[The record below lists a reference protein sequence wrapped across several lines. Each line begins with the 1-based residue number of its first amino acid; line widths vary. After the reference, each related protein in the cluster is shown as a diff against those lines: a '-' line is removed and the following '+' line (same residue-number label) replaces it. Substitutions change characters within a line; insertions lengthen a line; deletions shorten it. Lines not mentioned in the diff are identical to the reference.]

1 MANGLGDFASLLGQ
15 AYSQSARQRE
25 DEYESYRKKAQR
37 QQLLTM
43 FAAPIVQGLGEGV
56 VDFAGDLFL
65 GDNSKDFFSTRE
77 GNTLVRR
84 LGSTQ
89 DALKDVESQI
99 SQMTKAAQGG
109 DIYEGAYQLNR
120 EGAIQSLV
128 GQHKGLGAEVEQIV
142 LADIAGQEQ
151 ELRDVSRVEVDDL
164 IKFRDELRLAP
175 SNEEVLRRYK
185 ASKLNRTVPQ
195 KLAAGLGNFIFR
207 RDPKDLTDSAVR
219 QILTGGDP
227 KTQQADW
234 YRMFQQ
240 DGYEEN
246 LSTRLREALD
256 IRGAN
261 FDMDSETAN
270 FMTELMSIRPEFYA
284 SLPEEQNAKTS
295 AITQDLAH
303 RRMARKNPSYG
314 IAYNEAKNVF
324 GDRPSREQVEA
335 IALRNLKGISKEALP
350 DFVSTY
356 RLGVG
361 QEALKP
367 VQDAFAG
374 KLYKGKIFDD
384 LDTPEQ
390 GPVDEATDK
399 FLATLVGSFHRDLR
413 VVKNK
418 IGKENLQFNYN
429 ALLDEGAIESVAEE
443 YLNRAITGM
452 SYTPINPEDLKGKGL
467 VDLVGSMFSDNP
479 EILSGRI
486 SPEQTQELQSY
497 IESVLTNKEE
507 VERIQVE
514 AIRSGRAT
522 TRERTDTQASFTQ
535 YGRVIGAVKD
545 QVNEIMSDAT
555 TTKEEK
561 KRELESLRQK
571 AASGTER
578 RAEANG
584 YPRVADDF
592 YTLLDELIEDSL
604 YEDKFVRAVGRMPFG
619 AQ

>member
-25 DEYESYRKKAQR
+25 DDYESNRRKAQR

-89 DALKDVESQI
+89 DALKDVEAQI

-128 GQHKGLGAEVEQIV
+128 GQHKGLGTEVEQIV

-164 IKFRDELRLAP
+164 IKLRDELRLAP

-246 LSTRLREALD
+246 LSARLREALD

-270 FMTELMSIRPEFYA
+270 FMTELMATRPEFYA

-361 QEALKP
+361 QNALEA

-374 KLYKGKIFDD
+374 KLYKGDKYSEIGTDK
-384 LDTPEQ
+384 Q

-418 IGKENLQFNYN
+418 IGKENLQFNYD
-429 ALLDEGAIESVAEE
+429 ALLDEGTIEAVAEG
-443 YLNRAITGM
+443 YLNRAISGM
-452 SYTPINPEDLKGKGL
+452 NYTPINPEDLKGKGL
-467 VDLVGSMFSDNP
+467 PGLVGSMFSDNP
-479 EILSGRI
+479 QILDGRI
-486 SPEQTQELQSY
+486 SSEQTQELQSY
-497 IESVLTNKEE
+497 IESVLTNNKE
-507 VERIQVE
+507 VQKIQLE

-522 TRERTDTQASFTQ
+522 TRERTDTQQVLTNYGSSIQQFKDFRDQVLSDSSTTQEEKRQELQNGREAIIRAGRAS
-535 YGRVIGAVKD
+535 AKD
-545 QVNEIMSDAT
+545 QGFSDVG
-555 TTKEEK
+555 
-561 KRELESLRQK
+561 Q
-571 AASGTER
+571 
-578 RAEANG
+578 
-584 YPRVADDF
+584 DF
-592 YTLLDELIEDSL
+592 YTLLDELIEESFSVNPL
-604 YEDKFVRAVGRMPFG
+604 QRTARMPFG

>member
-89 DALKDVESQI
+89 DALKDVEAQL

-120 EGAIQSLV
+120 EGAIQTLV
-128 GQHKGLGAEVEQIV
+128 GQHKGLGTEVEQIV
-142 LADIAGQEQ
+142 LADIAGQEKQ
-151 ELRDVSRVEVDDL
+151 LRDISRTEVDDL
-164 IKFRDELRLAP
+164 LKFRDELRLAP

-227 KTQQADW
+227 KTQQAEW

-240 DGYEEN
+240 DGYEES
-246 LSTRLREALD
+246 LSARLREALD
-256 IRGAN
+256 IRGDN
-261 FDMDSETAN
+261 FNMDSETAN
-270 FMTELMSIRPEFYA
+270 FMTELMATRPDFYA
-284 SLPEEQNAKTS
+284 ALPEELNAQTA
-295 AITQDLAH
+295 AITKNLTH
-303 RRMARKNPSYG
+303 RRKASKNPSFG
-314 IAYNEAKNVF
+314 IAYNKAVQFYGPN
-324 GDRPSREQVEA
+324 PSEEQVEA
-335 IALRNLKGISKEALP
+335 IALRDLKGIPKEALP

-356 RLGVG
+356 RLGLG
-361 QEALKP
+361 QDALKE

-384 LDTPEQ
+384 LDTSEQ

-418 IGKENLQFNYN
+418 ISKEKLDFNYD
-429 ALLDEGAIESVAEE
+429 ALLDEGAIEAVAEQ
-443 YLNRAITGM
+443 YLNRAISGM
-452 SYTPINPEDLKGKGL
+452 SYTPINPEDLRGKGL

-497 IESVLTNKEE
+497 IESVLTNNEE
-507 VERIQVE
+507 IQRMQLQ
-514 AIRSGRAT
+514 AIRSGRST
-522 TRERTDTQASFTQ
+522 TRERTDTQQVLTNYGAAIQQFKDFRDQVLADASTTQ
-535 YGRVIGAVKD
+535 EEKRKELQNGREAIIRAGKASAKD
-545 QVNEIMSDAT
+545 QGFSDVG
-555 TTKEEK
+555 
-561 KRELESLRQK
+561 Q
-571 AASGTER
+571 
-578 RAEANG
+578 
-584 YPRVADDF
+584 DF
-592 YTLLDELIEDSL
+592 YTLLDELIEESFTN
-604 YEDKFVRAVGRMPFG
+604 YQVTSPFRPMG
-619 AQ
+619 AN

>member
-89 DALKDVESQI
+89 DALKDVEAQL

-128 GQHKGLGAEVEQIV
+128 GQHKGLGTEVEQIV
-142 LADIAGQEQ
+142 LADIAAQEKQ
-151 ELRDVSRVEVDDL
+151 LRDVSRAEVDDL

-227 KTQQADW
+227 KTQQAEW

-240 DGYEEN
+240 DGYEES
-246 LSTRLREALD
+246 LSARLREALD
-256 IRGAN
+256 IRGDN
-261 FDMDSETAN
+261 FDIDSETAN
-270 FMTELMSIRPEFYA
+270 FMTELMATRPDFYA
-284 SLPEEQNAKTS
+284 ALPEELNAQTA
-295 AITQDLAH
+295 AITQDLSH
-303 RRMARKNPSYG
+303 RTMARKNPSYG
-314 IAYNEAKNVF
+314 IAYNEARKVY
-324 GDRPSREQVEA
+324 GDMPSREQVEA
-335 IALRNLKGISKEALP
+335 IALRNLKGITKEALP
-350 DFVSTY
+350 DFISTY
-356 RLGVG
+356 RLGLG
-361 QEALKP
+361 QDALRE
-367 VQDAFAG
+367 VQNAFAG
-374 KLYKGKIFDD
+374 KLYKGQKFDD

-418 IGKENLQFNYN
+418 IKEEKLDFNYD
-429 ALLDEGAIESVAEE
+429 ALLDEGAIEAVAEE
-443 YLNRAITGM
+443 YLNRAISGM

-497 IESVLTNKEE
+497 IESVLTNNEE
-507 VERIQVE
+507 VQRMQLQ
-514 AIRSGRAT
+514 AIRSGRST
-522 TRERTDTQASFTQ
+522 KRERTDTQQVLTNYGAAIQQFKDFRDQVLADASTTQ
-535 YGRVIGAVKD
+535 EEKRKELQNGREAIIRAGKASAKD
-545 QVNEIMSDAT
+545 QGFSDVG
-555 TTKEEK
+555 
-561 KRELESLRQK
+561 Q
-571 AASGTER
+571 
-578 RAEANG
+578 
-584 YPRVADDF
+584 DF
-592 YTLLDELIEDSL
+592 YTLLDELIEESFTN
-604 YEDKFVRAVGRMPFG
+604 YQVTSPFRPIG
-619 AQ
+619 AN

>member
-89 DALKDVESQI
+89 DALKDVEAQL

-120 EGAIQSLV
+120 EGAIQTLV
-128 GQHKGLGAEVEQIV
+128 GQHKGLGTEVEQIV
-142 LADIAGQEQ
+142 LADIAAQEKQ
-151 ELRDVSRVEVDDL
+151 LRDISRAEVDDL

-227 KTQQADW
+227 KTQQAEW

-240 DGYEEN
+240 DGYEES
-246 LSTRLREALD
+246 LSGRLREALD
-256 IRGAN
+256 IRGDN
-261 FDMDSETAN
+261 FDIDSETAN
-270 FMTELMSIRPEFYA
+270 FMTELMATRPDFYA
-284 SLPEEQNAKTS
+284 ALPEELNAQTA
-295 AITQDLAH
+295 AITQDLSH
-303 RRMARKNPSYG
+303 RTMARKNPSYG
-314 IAYNEAKNVF
+314 IAYNEARQVY

-335 IALRNLKGISKEALP
+335 IALRNLRGISKEALP
-350 DFVSTY
+350 EFISTY
-356 RLGVG
+356 RLGLG
-361 QEALKP
+361 QDALKE

-374 KLYKGKIFDD
+374 KLYKGKDFDA

-418 IGKENLQFNYN
+418 IKEEKLDFNYD
-429 ALLDEGAIESVAEE
+429 ALLDEGAIEAVAEE
-443 YLNRAITGM
+443 YLNRAISGM

-497 IESVLTNKEE
+497 IESVLTNNEE
-507 VERIQVE
+507 IQRMQLQ
-514 AIRSGRAT
+514 AIRSGRST
-522 TRERTDTQASFTQ
+522 TRERTDTQQVLTNYGAAIQQFKDFRDQVLADASTTQ
-535 YGRVIGAVKD
+535 EEKRKELQNGREAIIRAGKASAKD
-545 QVNEIMSDAT
+545 QGFSDVG
-555 TTKEEK
+555 
-561 KRELESLRQK
+561 Q
-571 AASGTER
+571 
-578 RAEANG
+578 
-584 YPRVADDF
+584 DF
-592 YTLLDELIEDSL
+592 YTLLDELIEESFTN
-604 YEDKFVRAVGRMPFG
+604 YQVTSPFRPIG
-619 AQ
+619 AN

>member
-89 DALKDVESQI
+89 DALKDVEAQL

-128 GQHKGLGAEVEQIV
+128 GQHKGLGTEVEQIV
-142 LADIAGQEQ
+142 LADIAGQEKQ
-151 ELRDVSRVEVDDL
+151 LRDISRAEVDDL

-227 KTQQADW
+227 KTQQAEW

-240 DGYEEN
+240 DGYEES
-246 LSTRLREALD
+246 LSARLREALD
-256 IRGAN
+256 IRGDN
-261 FDMDSETAN
+261 FDIDSETAN
-270 FMTELMSIRPEFYA
+270 FMTELMATRPDFYA
-284 SLPEEQNAKTS
+284 ALPEELNAQTA
-295 AITQDLAH
+295 AITQDLSH
-303 RRMARKNPSYG
+303 RTMARKNPSYG
-314 IAYNEAKNVF
+314 IAYNEARQVY

-335 IALRNLKGISKEALP
+335 IALRNLRGISKEALP
-350 DFVSTY
+350 EFISTY
-356 RLGVG
+356 RLGLG
-361 QEALKP
+361 QDALKE

-374 KLYKGKIFDD
+374 KLYKGKDFDG
-384 LDTPEQ
+384 LDTPEK

-418 IGKENLQFNYN
+418 IKEEKLDFNYD
-429 ALLDEGAIESVAEE
+429 ALLDEGAIEAVAEE
-443 YLNRAITGM
+443 YLNRAISGM

-467 VDLVGSMFSDNP
+467 FDLVGSMFSDNP

-497 IESVLTNKEE
+497 IESVLTNNEE
-507 VERIQVE
+507 IQRMQLQ
-514 AIRSGRAT
+514 AIRSGRST
-522 TRERTDTQASFTQ
+522 TRERTDTQQVLTNYGAAIQQFKDFRDQVLADASTTQ
-535 YGRVIGAVKD
+535 EEKRKELQNGREAIIRAGKASAKD
-545 QVNEIMSDAT
+545 QGFSDVG
-555 TTKEEK
+555 
-561 KRELESLRQK
+561 Q
-571 AASGTER
+571 
-578 RAEANG
+578 
-584 YPRVADDF
+584 DF
-592 YTLLDELIEDSL
+592 YTLLDELIEESFTN
-604 YEDKFVRAVGRMPFG
+604 YQVTSPFRPIG
-619 AQ
+619 AN

>member
-25 DEYESYRKKAQR
+25 DDYESNRKKAQR

-99 SQMTKAAQGG
+99 TQMTKAAQGG

-120 EGAIQSLV
+120 EGAIQTLV

-142 LADIAGQEQ
+142 LADIAGQEK
-151 ELRDVSRVEVDDL
+151 ELRDISKTEVDDL
-164 IKFRDELRLAP
+164 LKFRDELRLAP
-175 SNEEVLRRYK
+175 SDDELVRRYK

-246 LSTRLREALD
+246 LSARLREALD
-256 IRGAN
+256 IRGDN

-270 FMTELMSIRPEFYA
+270 FITELKATRPDFYA
-284 SLPEEQNAKTS
+284 ALPEEQDARTTALTEN
-295 AITQDLAH
+295 LAH
-303 RRMARKNPSYG
+303 IRRARKDSSYGDAYTKAQQRYGENPS
-314 IAYNEAKNVF
+314 
-324 GDRPSREQVEA
+324 RSQVEA
-335 IALRNLKGISKEALP
+335 VALGEMKGISKVALP

-374 KLYKGKIFDD
+374 KLYRGKIFDD

-399 FLATLVGSFHRDLR
+399 FLASLVGSFHRDLR

-418 IGKENLQFNYN
+418 IKKEKLDFNYD
-429 ALLDEGAIESVAEE
+429 ALLDESTIESVAEG
-443 YLNRAITGM
+443 YLNRAIGGM

-467 VDLVGSMFSDNP
+467 ADFVGSMFSDNP
-479 EILSGRI
+479 QILNGRI
-486 SPEQTQELQSY
+486 SAEQTQELQSY

-535 YGRVIGAVKD
+535 YGRVIGAVRD

-584 YPRVADDF
+584 YPRVAEDF

>member
-89 DALKDVESQI
+89 DALKDVEAQL

-120 EGAIQSLV
+120 EGAIQTLV
-128 GQHKGLGAEVEQIV
+128 GQHKGLGTEVEQIV
-142 LADIAGQEQ
+142 LADIAGQEKQ
-151 ELRDVSRVEVDDL
+151 LRDISRAEVDDL

-227 KTQQADW
+227 KTQQAEW

-240 DGYEEN
+240 DGYEES
-246 LSTRLREALD
+246 LSARLREALD
-256 IRGAN
+256 IRGDN
-261 FDMDSETAN
+261 FDIDSETAN
-270 FMTELMSIRPEFYA
+270 FMTELMATRPDFYA
-284 SLPEEQNAKTS
+284 ALPEELNAQTA
-295 AITQDLAH
+295 AITQNLSH
-303 RRMARKNPSYG
+303 RTMARKNPSYG
-314 IAYNEAKNVF
+314 IAYNEARKVY
-324 GDRPSREQVEA
+324 GDMPSREQVEA
-335 IALRNLKGISKEALP
+335 IALRNLKGITKEALP
-350 DFVSTY
+350 DFISTY
-356 RLGVG
+356 RLGLG
-361 QEALKP
+361 QDALRE
-367 VQDAFAG
+367 VQNAFAG
-374 KLYKGKIFDD
+374 KLYKGQKFDD

-418 IGKENLQFNYN
+418 IKEEKLDFNYD
-429 ALLDEGAIESVAEE
+429 ALLDEGAIEAVAEE
-443 YLNRAITGM
+443 YLNRAISGM

-467 VDLVGSMFSDNP
+467 FDLVGSMFSDNP

-497 IESVLTNKEE
+497 IESVLTNNEE
-507 VERIQVE
+507 IQRMQLQ
-514 AIRSGRAT
+514 AIRSGRST
-522 TRERTDTQASFTQ
+522 TRERTDTQQVLTNYGAAIQQFKDFRDQVLADASTTQ
-535 YGRVIGAVKD
+535 EEKREELQNGREAIIRAGKASAKD
-545 QVNEIMSDAT
+545 QGFSDVG
-555 TTKEEK
+555 
-561 KRELESLRQK
+561 Q
-571 AASGTER
+571 
-578 RAEANG
+578 
-584 YPRVADDF
+584 DF
-592 YTLLDELIEDSL
+592 YTLLDELIEESFTN
-604 YEDKFVRAVGRMPFG
+604 YQVTSPFRPIG
-619 AQ
+619 AN

>member
-25 DEYESYRKKAQR
+25 DEYESYRRKAQR

-43 FAAPIVQGLGEGV
+43 FAAPIVKGLGEGV

-89 DALKDVESQI
+89 DALKDVEAQL

-120 EGAIQSLV
+120 EGAIQTLV
-128 GQHKGLGAEVEQIV
+128 GQHKGLGTEVEQIV
-142 LADIAGQEQ
+142 LADIAAQEKQ
-151 ELRDVSRVEVDDL
+151 LRDISRAEVDDL

-227 KTQQADW
+227 KTQQAEW

-240 DGYEEN
+240 DGYEES
-246 LSTRLREALD
+246 LSARLREALD
-256 IRGAN
+256 IRGDN
-261 FDMDSETAN
+261 FDIDSETAN
-270 FMTELMSIRPEFYA
+270 FMTELMATRPDFYA
-284 SLPEEQNAKTS
+284 ALPEELNAQTA
-295 AITQDLAH
+295 AITQDLSH
-303 RRMARKNPSYG
+303 RTMARKNPSYG
-314 IAYNEAKNVF
+314 IAYNEARQVY

-335 IALRNLKGISKEALP
+335 IALRNLRGISKEALP
-350 DFVSTY
+350 EFISTY
-356 RLGVG
+356 RLGLG
-361 QEALKP
+361 QDALKE

-374 KLYKGKIFDD
+374 KLYKGKDFDG
-384 LDTPEQ
+384 LDTPEK

-418 IGKENLQFNYN
+418 IKEEKLDFNYD
-429 ALLDEGAIESVAEE
+429 ALLDEGAIEAIAEE
-443 YLNRAITGM
+443 YLNRAISGM

-486 SPEQTQELQSY
+486 SPEQTQELRSY
-497 IESVLTNKEE
+497 IESVLTNNEE
-507 VERIQVE
+507 IQRMQLQ
-514 AIRSGRAT
+514 AIRSGRST
-522 TRERTDTQASFTQ
+522 TRERTDTQQVLTNYGAAIQQFKDFRDQVLADASTTQ
-535 YGRVIGAVKD
+535 EEKRKELQNGREAIIRAGKASAKD
-545 QVNEIMSDAT
+545 QGFSDVG
-555 TTKEEK
+555 
-561 KRELESLRQK
+561 Q
-571 AASGTER
+571 
-578 RAEANG
+578 
-584 YPRVADDF
+584 DF
-592 YTLLDELIEDSL
+592 YTLLDELIEESFPVDVSTRVV
-604 YEDKFVRAVGRMPFG
+604 DRMSFRAL
-619 AQ
+619 

>member
-25 DEYESYRKKAQR
+25 DEYDSNRRKAQR

-335 IALRNLKGISKEALP
+335 IALRNLKGISKEYLP

-418 IGKENLQFNYN
+418 IGKGWVSKNKILKKMTKENFVNENKPFKTDFKLARLIVKKYGLKSKVVLSKRSGTSKGDYGVEYDTIELRKEYENL
-429 ALLDEGAIESVAEE
+429 AEF
-443 YLNRAITGM
+443 I
-452 SYTPINPEDLKGKGL
+452 I
-467 VDLVGSMFSDNP
+467 
-479 EILSGRI
+479 
-486 SPEQTQELQSY
+486 
-497 IESVLTNKEE
+497 SVLHEIKHALDAKHLKPK
-507 VERIQVE
+507 RFLKKYK
-514 AIRSGRAT
+514 
-522 TRERTDTQASFTQ
+522 QASKIAAYQ
-535 YGRVIGAVKD
+535 GLDRH
-545 QVNEIMSDAT
+545 DAN
-555 TTKEEK
+555 KWEK
-561 KRELESLRQK
+561 
-571 AASGTER
+571 
-578 RAEANG
+578 RAE
-584 YPRVADDF
+584 
-592 YTLLDELIEDSL
+592 SW
-604 YEDKFVRAVGRMPFG
+604 
-619 AQ
+619 AQREWKRYWKKKLEKNN

>member
-25 DEYESYRKKAQR
+25 DDYESNRRKAQR

-89 DALKDVESQI
+89 DALKDVEAQI

-128 GQHKGLGAEVEQIV
+128 GQHKGLGTEVEQIV

-164 IKFRDELRLAP
+164 IKLRDELRLAP

-246 LSTRLREALD
+246 LSARLREALD
-256 IRGAN
+256 IRGDN

-270 FMTELMSIRPEFYA
+270 FMTELMATRPEFYA

-361 QEALKP
+361 QNALEA

-374 KLYKGKIFDD
+374 KLYKGDKYSEIGTDK
-384 LDTPEQ
+384 Q

-418 IGKENLQFNYN
+418 IGKENLQFNYD
-429 ALLDEGAIESVAEE
+429 ALLDEGTIEAVAEG
-443 YLNRAITGM
+443 YLNRAISGM
-452 SYTPINPEDLKGKGL
+452 NYTPINPEDLKGKGL
-467 VDLVGSMFSDNP
+467 PGLVGSMFSDNP
-479 EILSGRI
+479 QILDGRI
-486 SPEQTQELQSY
+486 SSEQTQELQSY
-497 IESVLTNKEE
+497 IESVLTNNKE
-507 VERIQVE
+507 VQKIQLE

-522 TRERTDTQASFTQ
+522 TRERTDTQQVLTNYGSSIQQFKDFRDQVLSDSSTTQEEKRQELQNGREAIIRAGRAS
-535 YGRVIGAVKD
+535 AKD
-545 QVNEIMSDAT
+545 QGFSDVG
-555 TTKEEK
+555 
-561 KRELESLRQK
+561 Q
-571 AASGTER
+571 
-578 RAEANG
+578 
-584 YPRVADDF
+584 DF
-592 YTLLDELIEDSL
+592 YTLLDELIEESFSVNPL
-604 YEDKFVRAVGRMPFG
+604 QRTARMPFG

>member
-25 DEYESYRKKAQR
+25 DEYDSNRRKAQR

-128 GQHKGLGAEVEQIV
+128 GQHKGLGTEVEQIV

-164 IKFRDELRLAP
+164 IKLRDELRLAP

-195 KLAAGLGNFIFR
+195 KLASGLGNFIFR

-270 FMTELMSIRPEFYA
+270 FMTELMATRPEFYA

-303 RRMARKNPSYG
+303 RRMASKNPSYG
-314 IAYNEAKNVF
+314 IAYNEAKNEF

-335 IALRNLKGISKEALP
+335 VALRNLKGISKEALP

-361 QEALKP
+361 QNALVA

-374 KLYKGKIFDD
+374 KLYKGDKYSEIGTDK
-384 LDTPEQ
+384 Q

-418 IGKENLQFNYN
+418 IGKENLQFNYD
-429 ALLDEGAIESVAEE
+429 ALLDEGTIEAVAEG
-443 YLNRAITGM
+443 YLNRAISGM
-452 SYTPINPEDLKGKGL
+452 NYTPINPEDLKGKGL
-467 VDLVGSMFSDNP
+467 PGLVGSMFSDNP
-479 EILSGRI
+479 QILDGRI
-486 SPEQTQELQSY
+486 SSEQTQELQSY
-497 IESVLTNKEE
+497 IESVLTNNKE
-507 VERIQVE
+507 VQKIQLE

-522 TRERTDTQASFTQ
+522 TRERTDTQQVLTNYGSSIQQFKDFRDQVLSDSSTTQEEKRQELQNGREAIIRAGKAS
-535 YGRVIGAVKD
+535 AKD
-545 QVNEIMSDAT
+545 QGFSDVG
-555 TTKEEK
+555 
-561 KRELESLRQK
+561 Q
-571 AASGTER
+571 
-578 RAEANG
+578 
-584 YPRVADDF
+584 DF
-592 YTLLDELIEDSL
+592 YTLLDELIEESFSVNPL
-604 YEDKFVRAVGRMPFG
+604 QRTARMPFG